1 MSVDTAGSRP
11 RASRRRS
18 GPPVPSSRPAAH
30 RWRDYLLLGRV
41 SNLPTVWTNTLAG
54 AVLAGADA
62 GAGRLA
68 LLALAFSLLYTGGM
82 YLNDAFDRESDRR
95 ERPERPIPSGRVA
108 AGFVFAIGFGLLAA
122 GVAVVGLAAD
132 PRAGSGVV
140 AISSGLVL
148 AGVIIG
154 YDAWHKA
161 NPLSPV
167 VMGLCR
173 VLVYVTAAL
182 VVAGRVGS
190 AVAGG
195 AAVLLCYLIGLTY
208 VAKQENLS
216 EVRHLWP
223 LAFLG
228 APFVYAW
235 STLAGGGTG
244 AVLYVGLLLWVVYA
258 VAWLVRPGRRDIRH
272 AVVSLIAGISLLDAL
287 LIAGASDP
295 ARAAWAVA
303 GFALTLVCQRWMPGT

>member
-1 MSVDTAGSRP
+1 VTP
-11 RASRRRS
+11 
-18 GPPVPSSRPAAH
+18 RPAANP
-30 RWRDYLLLGRV
+30 WRDYLLLGRV

-54 AVLAGADA
+54 SVLAGAAA
-62 GAGRLA
+62 GPGRLA

-82 YLNDAFDRESDRR
+82 YLNDAFDREIDAR
-95 ERPERPIPSGRVA
+95 ERPERPIPSGRVPA
-108 AGFVFAIGFGLLAA
+108 RTVFTIGFGLLAA
-122 GVAVVGLAAD
+122 GALIVGVAAD
-132 PRAGSGVV
+132 PTTGGPAAVWS
-140 AISSGLVL
+140 ALLL
-148 AGVIIG
+148 AAVIIG

-182 VVAGRVGS
+182 AVAGGVGP

-195 AAVLLCYLIGLTY
+195 AAVLLSYLIGLTY
-208 VAKQENLS
+208 VAKQENLR

-223 LAFLG
+223 LVFLG

-235 STLAGGGTG
+235 PALLGGGVG
-244 AVLYVGLLLWVVYA
+244 AVLYLGLVLWVAYA
-258 VAWLVRPGRRDIRH
+258 VSWLVRTGRRDIRR

-287 LIAGASDP
+287 LIAGAGDP
-295 ARAAWAVA
+295 VRAIWAIV
-303 GFALTLVCQRWMPGT
+303 GFALTLVFQRWVPGT

>member
-1 MSVDTAGSRP
+1 M
-11 RASRRRS
+11 
-18 GPPVPSSRPAAH
+18 
-30 RWRDYLLLGRV
+30 

-54 AVLAGADA
+54 TVLAGSDV
-62 GAGRLA
+62 GPWRVA

-95 ERPERPIPSGRVA
+95 ERPERPIPSGRVTVRS
-108 AGFVFAIGFGLLAA
+108 VFTIGFGLLAA
-122 GVAVVGLAAD
+122 GVLLVGAGADRVATRGTAGLWSALLLAA
-132 PRAGSGVV
+132 
-140 AISSGLVL
+140 
-148 AGVIIG
+148 VIIG
-154 YDAWHKA
+154 YDAWHKT
-161 NPLSPV
+161 NPLSPI

-182 VVAGRVGS
+182 AVAGRVGP
-190 AVAGG
+190 AVTGG

-216 EVRHLWP
+216 EIRHLWP

-228 APFVYAW
+228 VPFVYAR
-235 STLAGGGTG
+235 SILAGGGLS
-244 AVLYVGLLLWVVYA
+244 AVLYLGLFLWAVYA

-287 LIAGASDP
+287 LIAGAGDLT
-295 ARAAWAVA
+295 RATWAVV
-303 GFALTLVCQRWMPGT
+303 GFALTLVFQRWVPGT